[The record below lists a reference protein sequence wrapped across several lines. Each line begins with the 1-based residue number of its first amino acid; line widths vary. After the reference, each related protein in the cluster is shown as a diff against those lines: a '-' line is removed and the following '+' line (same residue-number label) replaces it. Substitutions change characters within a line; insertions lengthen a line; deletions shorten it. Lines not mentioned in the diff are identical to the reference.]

1 MEMMISGLEANSKKR
16 KQLTKFVNSAE
27 GTAMLHISFAIKQD
41 QDLGNELVKIMK
53 NSKMNQ
59 LDIFSIATLL
69 SVARIHRLQDTVKS

>member
-1 MEMMISGLEANSKKR
+1 
-16 KQLTKFVNSAE
+16 
-27 GTAMLHISFAIKQD
+27 MLHISFAIKQD

-69 SVARIHRLQDTVKS
+69 SVARIYRLQDTVKS